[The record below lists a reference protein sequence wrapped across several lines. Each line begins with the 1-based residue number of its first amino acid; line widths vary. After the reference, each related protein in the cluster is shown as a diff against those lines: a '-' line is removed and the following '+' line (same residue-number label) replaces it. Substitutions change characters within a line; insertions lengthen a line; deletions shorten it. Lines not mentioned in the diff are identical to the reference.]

1 MSEGPVLQVADL
13 RVEYKGARRVCAVD
27 GVSFE
32 LERATFLGV
41 VGESG
46 CGKSTMLFSI
56 GQLLGTAGEIVSGSV
71 RLGGRELVG
80 LAKEELRRV
89 RWRELAVVT
98 QSAMSGFNP
107 VLTLGAQFADA
118 MRAHDP
124 AYDTKG
130 IEARGREVLEMVRV
144 SPRHLR
150 SYPHELSGGMRQ
162 RAMIAMALLLSPG
175 LVLMDEP
182 TSALDVVTQQSVMES
197 IRELQGALGFAVVFV
212 THDLGLVREYS
223 DRLAIMYAGQFVET
237 GLTKAVFAE
246 PKHPYSRA
254 LLSVYPGVH
263 GPRVVFRGI
272 PGSPPNLAKPPAG
285 CRFADRCRFVM
296 ERCRSASP
304 GVYVTESGN
313 VRCVLYGP
321 KEAAEGAP
329 VGSGVPTGG
338 VSAGDRAA
346 VGGPGTGALDT
357 ASEAT
362 EAVLLTVGLTKV
374 FRTGGFFRGRYVRA
388 VEDVGLQIG
397 GQEVVAVVGESGSG
411 KTTVARLLAK
421 LYQPT
426 SGSIS
431 FLGRPLGSIKSRR
444 AVLEYRGS
452 VPVVYQDPY
461 SSLSPSY
468 PVNHGLMRTV
478 KLHRRDLRGKERWG
492 EIYRV
497 LESVGLRPAEEFIDK
512 YPHELSGGQRQR
524 IGFAQSLLSKPKV
537 IVADEPVSMLD
548 VSIRIDLLNLMV
560 DLRDVDKVSI
570 VYITHDIASA
580 RYVADRVIVMFA
592 GRIVEEGAV
601 EAVLHEPRHPYT
613 KQLLAA
619 VGEETAAPVRW
630 EGVGEGSGSESE
642 RRPGCAFRSR
652 CVLAREVCGEVVPA
666 LAPVAQAHL
675 VACHVEAGEAGRGEK
690 PREGA
695 ERGVAVPRN
704 VAP

>member
-56 GQLLGTAGEIVSGSV
+56 GQLLGTVGEIVSGSV

-107 VLTLGAQFADA
+107 VLTLGAQFADT

-254 LLSVYPGVH
+254 S
-263 GPRVVFRGI
+263 
-272 PGSPPNLAKPPAG
+272 
-285 CRFADRCRFVM
+285 C
-296 ERCRSASP
+296 SASTP
-304 GVYVTESGN
+304 E
-313 VRCVLYGP
+313 C
-321 KEAAEGAP
+321 
-329 VGSGVPTGG
+329 
-338 VSAGDRAA
+338 
-346 VGGPGTGALDT
+346 
-357 ASEAT
+357 
-362 EAVLLTVGLTKV
+362 
-374 FRTGGFFRGRYVRA
+374 
-388 VEDVGLQIG
+388 
-397 GQEVVAVVGESGSG
+397 
-411 KTTVARLLAK
+411 
-421 LYQPT
+421 
-426 SGSIS
+426 
-431 FLGRPLGSIKSRR
+431 
-444 AVLEYRGS
+444 
-452 VPVVYQDPY
+452 
-461 SSLSPSY
+461 
-468 PVNHGLMRTV
+468 
-478 KLHRRDLRGKERWG
+478 
-492 EIYRV
+492 
-497 LESVGLRPAEEFIDK
+497 
-512 YPHELSGGQRQR
+512 
-524 IGFAQSLLSKPKV
+524 
-537 IVADEPVSMLD
+537 
-548 VSIRIDLLNLMV
+548 
-560 DLRDVDKVSI
+560 
-570 VYITHDIASA
+570 
-580 RYVADRVIVMFA
+580 
-592 GRIVEEGAV
+592 
-601 EAVLHEPRHPYT
+601 
-613 KQLLAA
+613 
-619 VGEETAAPVRW
+619 
-630 EGVGEGSGSESE
+630 
-642 RRPGCAFRSR
+642 
-652 CVLAREVCGEVVPA
+652 
-666 LAPVAQAHL
+666 
-675 VACHVEAGEAGRGEK
+675 AGRGWCCAAS
-690 PREGA
+690 RGA
-695 ERGVAVPRN
+695 RQI
-704 VAP
+704 